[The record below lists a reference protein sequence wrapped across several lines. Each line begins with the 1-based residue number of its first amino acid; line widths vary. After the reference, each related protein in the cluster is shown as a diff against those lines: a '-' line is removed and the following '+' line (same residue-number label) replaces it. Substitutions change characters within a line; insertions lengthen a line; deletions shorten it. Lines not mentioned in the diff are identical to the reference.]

1 MQVSVAMFI
10 FAHVKYIR
18 KMKLN
23 RLILGLCIA
32 AFLGAVPAGAS
43 AQYAAAGIEEEVLPV
58 KISVSE
64 NTSQE
69 VRVQNA
75 EGQKLEVYNLIG
87 VRVSVFRIDSADK
100 TITLGV
106 QRGCYILKVGKV
118 VRKVFVR

>member
-1 MQVSVAMFI
+1 
-10 FAHVKYIR
+10 
-18 KMKLN
+18 MKLN
-23 RLILGLCIA
+23 RIILGLCMT
-32 AFLGAVPAGAS
+32 AFLGAAPVGAF
-43 AQYAAAGIEEEVLPV
+43 AQQAVAGIEEEVLPV

-87 VRVSVFRIDSADK
+87 VRVSLYRIDSADK
-100 TITLGV
+100 TVTLGV